1 MMIFGLYP
9 VTQRTLNQRG
19 PAKSPPM
26 MKLVTFELSVRKEYF
41 LKIKLSGSPLP
52 FIEESLYNMCG
63 TVICLVTIPNVEEFG
78 ELGVTSITAVDVT

>member
-1 MMIFGLYP
+1 MIIGLYP

-26 MKLVTFELSVRKEYF
+26 MKLVTFELSVRNEYF

-52 FIEESLYNMCG
+52 FIEESLYSMCG
-63 TVICLVTIPNVEEFG
+63 TVICLIIVPNVEESG
-78 ELGVTSITAVDVT
+78 ELGVTSITVMEVT